1 MNQKLYTALR
11 ALLIAVVVVS
21 AAVVVRDLL
30 AYRAGDRTYEDAART
45 AGLVRPDSPP
55 PPAAEEPEP
64 PAAPGTPEPPEE
76 PDTPEAPDPLE
87 ALAAVDL
94 EALRA
99 YNPEVAGWIEIPD
112 TGISYP
118 LMQGANN
125 QWYLKHTWTGE
136 PSSVGAIF
144 IDSRN
149 SRDLGDFHTIVYGH
163 RLRSG
168 AMFAPLR
175 FYEDDAY
182 RQEHPSV
189 YIADDAG
196 LHRYDIFA
204 VYAADVKDR
213 VYQEL
218 DVEDEETRQ
227 AFIRFCL
234 DSALADTGVT
244 PEAGDRILTLST
256 CTGDGYA
263 QRWVVQAV
271 LRPEAEE
278 GPEEGGGAG

>member
-1 MNQKLYTALR
+1 MREDRLQAM
-11 ALLIAVVVVS
+11 AGPLLAWYDENKRDLPWRGTGDPYKVWVS
-21 AAVVVRDLL
+21 EIMLQQTRVAAVMPYYQRWM
-30 AYRAGDRTYEDAART
+30 
-45 AGLVRPDSPP
+45 
-55 PPAAEEPEP
+55 EELP
-64 PAAPGTPEPPEE
+64 TV
-76 PDTPEAPDPLE
+76 E

-144 IDSRN
+144 MDSRN

>member
-1 MNQKLYTALR
+1 MRTRPGRRAPPRHLR
-11 ALLIAVVVVS
+11 VIGPEGLQVHRRQGRQGVRLL
-21 AAVVVRDLL
+21 R
-30 AYRAGDRTYEDAART
+30 RFRF
-45 AGLVRPDSPP
+45 
-55 PPAAEEPEP
+55 
-64 PAAPGTPEPPEE
+64 
-76 PDTPEAPDPLE
+76 
-87 ALAAVDL
+87 
-94 EALRA
+94 LR
-99 YNPEVAGWIEIPD
+99 
-112 TGISYP
+112 
-118 LMQGANN
+118 
-125 QWYLKHTWTGE
+125 
-136 PSSVGAIF
+136 
-144 IDSRN
+144 
-149 SRDLGDFHTIVYGH
+149 
-163 RLRSG
+163 RLRRSG
-168 AMFAPLR
+168 GRRR
-175 FYEDDAY
+175 FRE
-182 RQEHPSV
+182 EHPSV